1 MTSGSTTGFHAPR
14 WMRVTLLAITWFN
27 LVSAAG
33 GSIAVATGSLES
45 LGLSRSLLEGSIFPD
60 YLWPGVILGV
70 VVGGTQL
77 LPILAIRARLDVAWG
92 LFATAGFGMMIWIFV
107 ETGVIRGLS
116 ALQFIYFGTGLAQC
130 VLVMLVLGIW
140 PRPLLRREG
149 RG

>member
-1 MTSGSTTGFHAPR
+1 M
-14 WMRVTLLAITWFN
+14 
-27 LVSAAG
+27 
-33 GSIAVATGSLES
+33 
-45 LGLSRSLLEGSIFPD
+45 SRSLLEGSIFPD